1 MMKFLKNPMEAI
13 DNVAIYPILSF
24 IIFFTFFLLVTY
36 FVIRKDKK
44 YITEVSNLPLEGDNQ
59 DQNEK

>member
-1 MMKFLKNPMEAI
+1 MKFLKNPMEAI

>member
-1 MMKFLKNPMEAI
+1 MKFLKNPMEAI

-44 YITEVSNLPLEGDNQ
+44 YITEVSNLPLEGDNH

>member
-1 MMKFLKNPMEAI
+1 MEAI
-13 DNVAIYPILSF
+13 DGVAIYPILSF

-44 YITEVSNLPLEGDNQ
+44 YITEVSNLPLEGDNH